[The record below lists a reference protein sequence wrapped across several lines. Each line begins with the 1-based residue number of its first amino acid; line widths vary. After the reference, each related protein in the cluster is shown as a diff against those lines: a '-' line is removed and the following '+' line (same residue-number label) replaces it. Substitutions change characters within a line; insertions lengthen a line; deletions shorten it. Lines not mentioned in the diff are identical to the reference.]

1 MITDLTFFTN
11 EKGATLLDRFKVTLE
26 NNTKFF
32 DVLVGYFRTSGF
44 FRLYKSLEKVEKI
57 RILVGINVNGQTQE
71 LLTKARSS
79 QLTIKFSHKETKD
92 TFSDEVTKEMEESED
107 NAETELGVQKFIE
120 FIKLGKLEIK
130 AYPSQEI
137 HAKVYIIRKDTT
149 KSEDFGRVI
158 TGSSN
163 FSYSGL
169 HENLEFNVELKDS
182 RDVKYALE
190 KFEELWKNSVDIS
203 DKYIETINQRTWLND
218 VITPYELY
226 LKFLYEYFKEK
237 INEDVDSIYKD
248 RRFLPSGFME
258 LEYQDEAVKD
268 AMAKLGDYG
277 GVFLADVVG
286 LGKTY
291 TSALLA
297 QQLEGYTLIICP
309 PVLQEYWH
317 DTFRDFGVR
326 GFEVESL
333 GKLDRIIENWVEK

>member
-226 LKFLYEYFKEK
+226 LKFLYEYFK
-237 INEDVDSIYKD
+237 
-248 RRFLPSGFME
+248 
-258 LEYQDEAVKD
+258 
-268 AMAKLGDYG
+268 
-277 GVFLADVVG
+277 
-286 LGKTY
+286 
-291 TSALLA
+291 
-297 QQLEGYTLIICP
+297 
-309 PVLQEYWH
+309 
-317 DTFRDFGVR
+317 
-326 GFEVESL
+326 
-333 GKLDRIIENWVEK
+333 